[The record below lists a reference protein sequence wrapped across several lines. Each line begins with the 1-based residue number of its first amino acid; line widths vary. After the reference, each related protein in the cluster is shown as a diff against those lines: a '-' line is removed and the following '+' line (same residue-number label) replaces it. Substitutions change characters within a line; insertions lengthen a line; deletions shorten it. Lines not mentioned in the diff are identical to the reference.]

1 MPTKLD
7 IKRKSF
13 LKHPEPS
20 VIPKYILWFKSNQ
33 NSASNYFRQVAKQ
46 IENSARLH
54 KKKKDGR
61 LHGPVQ
67 VPQGGDDPNRG
78 GRTRTRTLSRIL
90 LKGCVLLVRIPA
102 T

>member
-54 KKKKDGR
+54 KKKKMADYTGLFR
-61 LHGPVQ
+61 CHKAVM
-67 VPQGGDDPNRG
+67 
-78 GRTRTRTLSRIL
+78 IL
-90 LKGCVLLVRIPA
+90 TEEVALAPA
-102 T
+102 PSPASC